1 MIAETEVTVVSAPL
15 FLDEDTVV
23 ELRAAPEAEVD
34 VDLLVE
40 LWFDE
45 LMI

>member
-1 MIAETEVTVVSAPL
+1 MMADAEITVVSAPL

-23 ELRAAPEAEVD
+23 EL
-34 VDLLVE
+34 
-40 LWFDE
+40 WFDE